1 MKNYTFIYIYI
12 FFCFTVL
19 SFSLKFHFGNAFYK
33 FTWSGLTDCIF
44 VLVEDR
50 QPHYSIHRG
59 SLTDRCI
66 FHVPTCAR
74 VSVCVCECGCVC
86 VCACMYAFVCDD
98 FLLFPYY
105 FFFQTHPPPLFL
117 PPLCVCVVFPLSLPT
132 RFESSSTP
140 PTSPSLPVLFW
151 SLLSGH

>member
-1 MKNYTFIYIYI
+1 ML
-12 FFCFTVL
+12 VE
-19 SFSLKFHFGNAFYK
+19 
-33 FTWSGLTDCIF
+33 
-44 VLVEDR
+44 VVEDR

-74 VSVCVCECGCVC
+74 VSVCVCEYGCVC

-105 FFFQTHPPPLFL
+105 FFSHPPLPPFFPPFL
-117 PPLCVCVVFPLSLPT
+117 PLPLPPTPSPPLVCVCVCVVFFPLSSHPLFKQLYTTHLPFT
-132 RFESSSTP
+132 LR
-140 PTSPSLPVLFW
+140 PVLIFAIRALAA
-151 SLLSGH
+151 SD